1 MADEPRARRLF
12 FAIWPDESARAAFA
26 HATRKATRASGGRPI
41 PVAYL
46 HSTLA
51 FLGPV
56 PAERMPGVAAAATG
70 LDHPSFELTF
80 DRLEHWPR
88 PAILCAI
95 CSRPPPAAAE
105 LASVLWKLLAR
116 QGFAPDTKPYRPH
129 VTLARKV
136 AKPHAI
142 GALHPV
148 VWRVDGIALVQS
160 VTDPEGSQYTVLE
173 SWPLRA

>member
-12 FAIWPDESARAAFA
+12 FAIWPDEPVRTAFA
-26 HATRKATRASGGRPI
+26 HATRKAVRASGGRPI
-41 PVAYL
+41 PVSNL

-56 PAERMPGVAAAATG
+56 PAERIPLVMAAAAG
-70 LDHPSFELTF
+70 LSHPPFELSF
-80 DRLEHWPR
+80 DRLEQWPK

-116 QGFAPDTKPYRPH
+116 QGFAPDLKPYRPH
-129 VTLARKV
+129 MTLARKV

-148 VWRVDGIALVQS
+148 VWRVDGIALVES

-173 SWPLRA
+173 SWPLHA